1 MTNIINLTPHDI
13 TLCGTTITSSGIAR
27 CETNVQRIGEIAGV
41 KINRKS
47 FGEVTGL
54 PEAKADTIYIV
65 SAIVAQAVSGK
76 RDDVFV
82 VDDTIRNEQGQIV
95 GCNALAII

>member
-1 MTNIINLTPHDI
+1 MTSIVNLTPHDI
-13 TLCGTTITSSGIAR
+13 VLCGTTITSSGVAR
-27 CETNVQRIGEIAGV
+27 CETTVNQIGEIDGI

-76 RDDVFV
+76 RNDVFV
-82 VDDTIRNEQGQIV
+82 VDETVRNEQGQIV
-95 GCNALAII
+95 GCNALAQV